1 MAIVRRSTQ
10 SNDRIAMSFQ
20 HISLFPGA
28 NNHIFRIFGRVR
40 CSLLY
45 NVAGGLPGIKTYI
58 LLRRFSRLLNC
69 SASWNGAFFFFGFT
83 GIHA

>member
-1 MAIVRRSTQ
+1 MAIMRRCTQ
-10 SNDRIAMSFQ
+10 STDQIAISFQ
-20 HISLFPGA
+20 HISLFPVA
-28 NNHIFRIFGRVR
+28 KYHIFGTFERVR

-45 NVAGGLPGIKTYI
+45 NVAGGLLGIKTYI